1 MIPAIL
7 VKIALIII
15 MVRCVY
21 VAVTELNGFPKHWF
35 DILFYL
41 SVALVALS
49 YYLQRF
55 HRLF

>member
-1 MIPAIL
+1 MTIFIPVIL

-15 MVRCVY
+15 VIRCVY
-21 VAVTELNGFPKHWF
+21 SAVTSRNWL

-41 SVALVALS
+41 SVALVAL
-49 YYLQRF
+49 YYYITNF